1 LWRVAALTVAL
12 LVLAGP
18 LAPVRAA
25 TPEQTGPARWWSWL
39 TAALPWPLGGAGL
52 EQCSMIDPN
61 GRCRAVTAE
70 QGLMIDPDGRE
81 GVTSDQGL
89 SIDPNG

>member
-1 LWRVAALTVAL
+1 
-12 LVLAGP
+12 
-18 LAPVRAA
+18 
-25 TPEQTGPARWWSWL
+25 
-39 TAALPWPLGGAGL
+39 
-52 EQCSMIDPN
+52 MIDPN